1 MDYDKIGMF
10 ILERR
15 KELNMTQKEL
25 ATKLNITDSAVSRWE
40 QGKGCPDVSILEP
53 LANILGNSVLEII
66 RGEEIKENKDK
77 FILDV
82 LKKEEKRIKR
92 SKVIVLVFINLLFIG
107 LLFMFFTLILSLFL
121 SNNPD
126 YTSHMI
132 ISASMEPSYSNYD
145 VVLFKKSKL
154 EDLKV
159 GDVILFDYEP
169 KNYYHVVRRVIQIEK
184 IDTSRGLILHTKGD
198 NNKDEDNIP
207 ISEDNLIGKE
217 VVRFPKMGRVIRHL
231 EFDSILDF
239 TLVFVS
245 VILGIA
251 GIIGLDVL
259 IIKDF
264 KQVGIRKKNKERN
277 VI

>member
-1 MDYDKIGMF
+1 MDYDKIGKF

-53 LANILGNSVLEII
+53 LANILGNSALEII
-66 RGEEIKENKDK
+66 RGEEINENKDK

-82 LKKEEKRIKR
+82 LRKEENRIKR
-92 SKVIVLVFINLLFIG
+92 SKVIVLVFINLLLVG
-107 LLFMFFTLILSLFL
+107 LLFIFFSLTLSLFL
-121 SNNPD
+121 MNNSD

-184 IDTSRGLILHTKGD
+184 DENSKKIILHTKGD
-198 NNKDEDNIP
+198 NNKEEDNIP
-207 ISEDNLIGKE
+207 ISEDQLIGKE
-217 VVRFPKMGRVIRHL
+217 VVKFPKMGRVLRVLAI
-231 EFDSILDF
+231 DSILEF
-239 TLVFVS
+239 AIIFVS
-245 VILGIA
+245 TMLGIV
-251 GIIGLDVL
+251 GIIFFDVL

-264 KQVGIRKKNKERN
+264 KHVGIKKR
-277 VI
+277 